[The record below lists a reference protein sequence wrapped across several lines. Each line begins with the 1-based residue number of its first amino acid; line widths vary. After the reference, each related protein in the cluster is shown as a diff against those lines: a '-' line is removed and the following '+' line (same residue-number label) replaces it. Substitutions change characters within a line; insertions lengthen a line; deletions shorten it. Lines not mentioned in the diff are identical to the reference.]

1 MHYSRLILASLSFF
15 ASSLANNLHV
25 IGTFDFNNNGKS
37 EILKINGVGAPLE
50 FVELDPSGNHT
61 TIWAYSPKR
70 GSVVDAK
77 FADLNDDQI
86 SELIVIQKNDV
97 EKGWLS
103 IFEWNGFDLL

>member
-61 TIWAYSPKR
+61 TFGLTLQREDRLLMRNLLILTMTKFLSLLLFKR
-70 GSVVDAK
+70 TMLKKDG
-77 FADLNDDQI
+77 
-86 SELIVIQKNDV
+86 
-97 EKGWLS
+97 
-103 IFEWNGFDLL
+103 